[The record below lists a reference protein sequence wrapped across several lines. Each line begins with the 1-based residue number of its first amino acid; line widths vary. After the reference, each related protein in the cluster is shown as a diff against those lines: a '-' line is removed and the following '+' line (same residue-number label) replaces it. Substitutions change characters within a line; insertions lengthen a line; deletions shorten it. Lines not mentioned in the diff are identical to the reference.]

1 MKKIITLVII
11 IIFLFLATFAFA
23 AEALKISFIDV
34 GDGDAILIQ
43 TPNQNALIDTAGLL
57 YGQKLSE
64 YLKENNAVK
73 LNYLIITHP
82 HLDHMGG
89 AFFIVPELAIGEIF
103 DNGQDLDDN
112 EDIYRWYKKLIR
124 KRDNYRILKAG
135 DSLSMDG
142 ASLEVL
148 WPKQPNQHKSFNA
161 NSLVIMLNYKK
172 FNCLLT
178 GDFNQLGEKELLQEG
193 LDLKANLLKVGH
205 HGYFDATSS
214 AFLDAVSPQIAIIS
228 VDAKNIRGAPSE
240 VTLKQLN
247 ERKIKVYRTDKNGN
261 IVVTVEKNGKFK
273 VTTQR

>member
-1 MKKIITLVII
+1 MKKIRLLVTI
-11 IIFLFLATFAFA
+11 IIFLFLTTFAFA

-43 TPNQNALIDTAGLL
+43 TPNQNTLIDAGGLL

-89 AFFIVPELAIGEIF
+89 AFFIVPELPIGEIF

-124 KRDNYRILKAG
+124 RRANYHTLKAG

-142 ASLEVL
+142 VSLGVF

-161 NSLVIMLNYKK
+161 NSLAIMLKYKK
-172 FNCLLT
+172 FKCLFT
-178 GDFNQLGEKELLQEG
+178 GDFNQLGEKELLPEG
-193 LDLKANLLKVGH
+193 LDLKANLLKVAH

-214 AFLDAVSPQIAIIS
+214 AFLDAVSPQIAVIS
-228 VDAKNIRGAPSE
+228 VDADNLRGAPSE

-247 ERKIKVYRTDKNGN
+247 ERRVKVYRTDKNGN
-261 IVVTVEKNGKFK
+261 IVVTVQENGQFLIN
-273 VTTQR
+273 TQR